1 MLDLTNVLAG
11 PFAGYQLGLMGADV
25 VKVEVPA
32 GGDLARSLGAD
43 PELSARGLGISFL
56 AQNGGK
62 RSLTLDLK
70 KPAGREVFERL
81 VRDADV
87 LLENFRPGVLSRLGF
102 GWDVLHAL
110 NEQLVYCAVSGF
122 GQTGPMRGR
131 PAYDQ
136 IIQGLSGIMSVTGT
150 PETAPTR
157 TGFPIADT
165 LGGYAAAFAISA
177 ALVKRSRTGVGSYL
191 DVSMLETAVAAMG
204 WVVSDYLVGG
214 REPRAM
220 GNENA
225 TSAPSGTFATA
236 DGELNIAANKQ
247 EQYVELCG
255 VLGRPELI
263 ADERFATRESRKQH
277 RAVLK
282 AELEKTL
289 RERSAAEWDE
299 LLATTGVPVAPVL
312 TVPAALALDQLT
324 ERQLLHEV
332 PMPPATKVA
341 ASPGPPDRADRQ
353 GRERG
358 SGTLGSGVPGGAG
371 RADSRHEPAETETQP
386 RESGERSLRV
396 LGSSVHVD
404 GRPVGPAGRPPA
416 LGEHVDE
423 VLGGLGYSAEEIA
436 ELRVEGVV

>member
-1 MLDLTNVLAG
+1 VRPDSSPTGSARGESAGLLAGVRVLDLTNVLAG

-25 VKVEVPA
+25 VKIEVP
-32 GGDLARSLGAD
+32 GSGDLARNLGAD

-70 KPAGREVFERL
+70 SPGGREVFERL
-81 VRDADV
+81 VRGADV
-87 LLENFRPGVLSRLGF
+87 LLENFRPGVLERLGF

-110 NEQLVYCAVSGF
+110 NDGLVYCAVSGF

-136 IIQGLSGIMSVTGT
+136 IIQGLSGMMSVTGT
-150 PETAPTR
+150 PESAPTR

-177 ALVKRSRTGVGSYL
+177 ALVKRSRTGIGSFL

-204 WVVSDYLVGG
+204 WVVSDYLVAG

-236 DGELNIAANKQ
+236 DGALNIAANKQ
-247 EQYVELCG
+247 EQYVELCT

-263 ADERFATRESRKQH
+263 VDERFATREARKQH
-277 RAVLK
+277 RAELK
-282 AELEKTL
+282 VELERTL
-289 RERSAAEWDE
+289 GQRSAVEWDE
-299 LLATTGVPVAPVL
+299 LLSTSGVPAAPVL
-312 TVPAALALDQLT
+312 TVPQVLALDQVT
-324 ERQLLHEV
+324 QRRLLHEV
-332 PMPPATKVA
+332 PMPAVDDLPAR
-341 ASPGPPDRADRQ
+341 PGEQP
-353 GRERG
+353 
-358 SGTLGSGVPGGAG
+358 SGTSLVGA
-371 RADSRHEPAETETQP
+371 SEEPP
-386 RESGERSLRV
+386 SGERSLRV
-396 LGSSVHVD
+396 LGRSVHVD
-404 GRPVGPAGRPPA
+404 GRPVGPARQPPR

-423 VLGGLGYSAEEIA
+423 VLTEAGYTAAQIA
-436 ELRVEGVV
+436 DLRAEGVV